1 MEVKEATSILCCP
14 KCKNEIKIIN
24 QHELQCAGCG
34 DKFEYENNL
43 IDFNVREQE
52 HFNNW
57 SGSTEAE
64 STEKWF
70 DQLISDKYLTRE
82 DCENIGCNLNVD
94 QLMKAIGTGLQMIRN
109 EYYNPYNKTIIDVCC
124 GTGSLF
130 NGDMDYSKLSGKTI
144 ILTDLSR
151 TAQVKNQER
160 LNKIAPDCDF
170 VYCVCDVK
178 NLPVKDDSADLI
190 STFAGFGNAENGKSV
205 LYEVKRVLKRA
216 GKFTA
221 VELLYGENSRTIR
234 LSEKMKTSDLATID
248 RITRHFT
255 NADFTGINI
264 KTIFR
269 GLARMAGDFFPLK
282 GEEST
287 VAHISANKK

>member
-1 MEVKEATSILCCP
+1 MDVEKATGILCCP

-24 QHELQCAGCG
+24 KQELQCGGCG
-34 DKFEYENNL
+34 EKFEYQDNL

-64 STEKWF
+64 RTEKWF
-70 DQLISDKYLTRE
+70 DQLISENYLTRE

-94 QLMKAIGTGLQMIRN
+94 QLMKAIGTGLSMIRN
-109 EYYNPYNKTIIDVCC
+109 GYYNPYNKTIIDVCC

-130 NGDMDYSKLSGKTI
+130 NDEMDYSKLSDKTI

-151 TAQVKNQER
+151 TAQTKNQER
-160 LNKIAPDCDF
+160 LNKIATDCDF
-170 VYCVCDVK
+170 VYCVCDVR

-205 LYEVKRVLKRA
+205 LYEVKRVLKRT

-221 VELLYGENSRTIR
+221 VELLYGENSRTVR
-234 LSEKMKTSDLATID
+234 LSEKMGTADLATVD
-248 RITRHFT
+248 RITRHFAE
-255 NADFTGINI
+255 ADFTDI
-264 KTIFR
+264 KTNTIFR

-287 VAHISANKK
+287 VTIMSAIMK